1 MHWTQLWD
9 MAEMK
14 NEKGKTKILVEN
26 CASNTFFTNHLIYNS
41 SYVLVTTHQ
50 V

>member
-1 MHWTQLWD
+1 